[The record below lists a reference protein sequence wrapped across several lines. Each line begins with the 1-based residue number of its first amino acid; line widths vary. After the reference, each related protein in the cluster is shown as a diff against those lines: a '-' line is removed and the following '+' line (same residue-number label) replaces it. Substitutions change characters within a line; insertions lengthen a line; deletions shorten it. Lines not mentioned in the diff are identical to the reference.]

1 MLLKLLLLL
10 LLIIIKKITFTF
22 WCIAPVWYKGLI
34 VKVFLVNYQ
43 AYEKSKI
50 RFLELS
56 LGLIFP
62 DQYLTVVCKAEVKAA
77 LVDND
82 HKTGAFLR
90 QKQNNLG
97 VFLDN
102 FQEA

>member
-1 MLLKLLLLL
+1 M
-10 LLIIIKKITFTF
+10 
-22 WCIAPVWYKGLI
+22 I

-82 HKTGAFLR
+82 LKQGLFYDKNKTTWGYFWTISRKRNSIKVSDRHLAFSYIWLI
-90 QKQNNLG
+90 
-97 VFLDN
+97 
-102 FQEA
+102 